1 MINTAWHTLDLVC
14 DDSFGTLEAKS
25 ACYTLGYTNG
35 FSSFESSYDMTEWS
49 EPEIP
54 FLMDNVECGS
64 TSTNF
69 LSCSSSA
76 EDCSHT
82 ENVLL
87 KCYTSGKKSFTFKP
101 WPFPGFAFCRVKIA
115 DQLANWDHVL
125 FSLFGFTNRCG
136 KQCFHSSSGSIHRH
150 WSVSN
155 RWVKWKRR
163 YIDG

>member
-1 MINTAWHTLDLVC
+1 MGFSWGVSFSNVTNVRYYMIFKLNNSAQFDMINTAWHTLDLVC

-54 FLMDNVECGS
+54 FLMDNVECWS
-64 TSTNF
+64 ASTNF

-76 EDCSHT
+76 EDCTHT

-87 KCYTSGKKSFTFKP
+87 KCYASGKKSLTFKL
-101 WPFPGFAFCRVKIA
+101 WPFPGFCSDFMLR
-115 DQLANWDHVL
+115 
-125 FSLFGFTNRCG
+125 FT
-136 KQCFHSSSGSIHRH
+136 
-150 WSVSN
+150 
-155 RWVKWKRR
+155 
-163 YIDG
+163 D